1 MKEVIS
7 RDAALA
13 ALKEY
18 NHEPFHIQHALTVEG
33 VMRWYANE
41 LGYGE
46 DEDFWATTGL
56 LHDIDFELSPEQHCQ
71 KAPELLA
78 AGGVGE
84 DMIHAICSHGFGLCC
99 DVEPER
105 YMEKVLY
112 TIDELTGLI
121 NACAIMRPSH
131 SVMDMEL
138 KSVKKK
144 YKQSSF
150 AAGVNRAVIEDGC
163 RRMEAPLDEVISET
177 LAGMREVADAIGLG
191 MAE

>member
-1 MKEVIS
+1 
-7 RDAALA
+7 
-13 ALKEY
+13 
-18 NHEPFHIQHALTVEG
+18 
-33 VMRWYANE
+33 
-41 LGYGE
+41 
-46 DEDFWATTGL
+46 
-56 LHDIDFELSPEQHCQ
+56 
-71 KAPELLA
+71 
-78 AGGVGE
+78 
-84 DMIHAICSHGFGLCC
+84 
-99 DVEPER
+99 
-105 YMEKVLY
+105 MEKVLY
-112 TIDELTGLI
+112 TIDEITGLI